1 MSIKVTDEMFLQVVE
16 NNKKFQN
23 LQKIRN
29 VDFLT
34 NPIEIISTNV
44 RILTDYV
51 TKEIASGNTPFVMNS
66 LLLTYIFNVF
76 ESFNGFRDKKMA
88 LIKDSNITKE
98 EKTALFDVIK
108 TIEGTDLKPKKLKII
123 NIIRNH
129 FHHKKIEGIRM
140 ETKMFEN
147 ELQRKLYVNEH
158 PLIELVAGGLEDA
171 IKVKQYINNKINEL
185 MSLYNIRDNTLQF
198 NAYCRSHNMLD
209 KVFVL
214 NPEETEDELALY
226 S

>member
-1 MSIKVTDEMFLQVVE
+1 MSTKVTEEMFLKATE
-16 NNKKFQN
+16 NNKKLQN
-23 LQKIRN
+23 LQQIRN
-29 VDFLT
+29 ADFLT
-34 NPIEIISTNV
+34 NPIEIISNNV
-44 RILTDYV
+44 FILSNYV
-51 TKEIASGNTPFVMNS
+51 TKEIISGNSPFTMNS

-88 LIKDSNITKE
+88 LIRDSKITE
-98 EKTALFDVIK
+98 DEKRALFDAIK
-108 TIEGTDLKPKKLKII
+108 TIEGTDLKPKNLKTI

-129 FHHKKIEGIRM
+129 FHHDKIEGIRM
-140 ETKMFEN
+140 ETKVFEN
-147 ELQRKLYVNEH
+147 GLQRKLYVNEH

-171 IKVKQYINNKINEL
+171 IKVKQYINDKINEL
-185 MSLYNIRDNTLQF
+185 MSLYNMRDNILQF